1 MSNSPVCWED
11 LAWPDIA
18 DALARSAG
26 LVLWPVGATEQ
37 HGPHLG
43 TGTDTLIAD
52 RLARAVS
59 ASTGAPVLPA
69 LPLGCSMAHSRRWPG
84 TLSLTPETLVAV
96 VRETGEWLHA
106 SGVRRLLL
114 VNGHVGNAAPLRC
127 AVEHLRAGCPGLMV
141 GVVLAGTVSPR
152 VAGIFSADA
161 DDWHANAAETSL
173 LLHLRPEAV
182 RAERVASA
190 DDPDRTGGCVFA
202 HPVQHTSRNGVT
214 GRPSEAAAGEG
225 ARLFDLMVDD
235 LAALVERARAESPPL
250 APADVNL

>member
-1 MSNSPVCWED
+1 MSNNPVCWEN

-52 RLARAVS
+52 RLARAAS
-59 ASTGAPVLPA
+59 ARTGVPVLPA

-84 TLSLTPETLVAV
+84 TLSLTPETMSAV

-106 SGVRRLLL
+106 SGVRRLLI
-114 VNGHVGNAAPLRC
+114 VNGHVGNFAPLRC
-127 AVEHLRAGCPGLMV
+127 ALEHLRAGCPGLMV
-141 GVVLAGTVSPR
+141 GIVLAGTVSTR
-152 VAGIFSADA
+152 VREIFSADA

-173 LLHLRPEAV
+173 VLHLRPEAACAD
-182 RAERVASA
+182 RISAA

-202 HPVQHTSRNGVT
+202 HPVHHTSRNGVT
-214 GRPSEAAAGEG
+214 GRPSEASAGEG

-235 LAALVERARAESPPL
+235 LAALVERARGESPPL
-250 APADVNL
+250 DPASSSL